1 MAPPEAAAAQSA
13 PPGPPS
19 PPPAPGAV
27 LEAVG
32 VSKRFPGVV
41 ALDDVSFTLRQ
52 GEIHALVGENGAGK
66 STLIKL
72 LTGVY
77 RPDDGELR
85 LAGEPVAFHH
95 PHEAQR
101 AGISTIYQEVNL
113 VPLMSVARNIFL
125 GREPKNRF
133 GLIDFPRM
141 HRETA
146 ELLGGFGITADPRRP
161 LHTLGIG
168 TQQMVALARAVS
180 VQARVV
186 VMDEPTSSL
195 EPREVETLF
204 RVIGELHERG
214 ISILYVSHRMDELYR
229 ICDRVTVLRD
239 GRLVHSG
246 DLADT
251 DRVRLVSLMLGREIA
266 EVRRHGAT
274 SFGEGH
280 TADRQPVLTAS
291 GLTRR
296 HQLQDIALEL
306 HPGEVLGLGGLLGS
320 GRSETAKALS
330 GALPLDGGEISVGG
344 RALRRLTPSAAIRA
358 GISMLPED
366 RKAEGIVPGLSV
378 RENIVLAAMPR
389 LSRAGIVSRQ
399 KQDRIVEIFMKR
411 LRIKAAGPEQKVG
424 ELSGG
429 NQQKV
434 LLARWLCL
442 EPKVLLLDEPTRGID
457 VGAKAE
463 VQSLID
469 DLAGEGLAVLLIS
482 SDIEELVEGA
492 DRIVVLRAGAVAGEL
507 TGDDV
512 EENALLA
519 VLAETGDSDDGDSDV
534 GDGTDD
540 AIGEAPEAEATAGP
554 QDAAPGPLTK
564 TTAPD
569 APPESAAGTG
579 TGTAAAPAPPADGD
593 PQSTPD
599 TPGGAGS
606 ATAKEDPR

>member
-1 MAPPEAAAAQSA
+1 MAPSEAVEAASVPAGTAE
-13 PPGPPS
+13 PPGTQ
-19 PPPAPGAV
+19 AV

-41 ALDDVSFTLRQ
+41 ALDEVSFTLRA

-77 RPDDGELR
+77 RPDGGELR
-85 LAGEPVAFHH
+85 LADSPVSFHR
-95 PHEAQR
+95 PYEAQQ

-141 HRETA
+141 HREAA
-146 ELLGGFGITADPRRP
+146 ELLTGFGVDADPRRP
-161 LHTLGIG
+161 LRTLGVG

-180 VQARVV
+180 VQAKVV

-204 RVIGELHERG
+204 RVIDDLHGRG
-214 ISILYVSHRMDELYR
+214 IAIVYVSHRMDELFR

-239 GRLVHSG
+239 GKHVHTG
-246 DLADT
+246 ELRDL
-251 DRVRLVSLMLGREIA
+251 DRMRLVSMMLGREIA
-266 EVRRHGAT
+266 EVRRHGT
-274 SFGEGH
+274 TGFGEGH
-280 TADRQPVLTAS
+280 RAERQPVLTAT
-291 GLTRR
+291 GLTSGQAL
-296 HQLQDIALEL
+296 HDVGLEL

-320 GRSETAKALS
+320 GRSETAKALA
-330 GALPLDGGEISVGG
+330 GALALDAGEISVGG
-344 RALRRLTPSAAIRA
+344 RLLRRLSPAAAIRA
-358 GISMLPED
+358 GISLLPED

-378 RENIVLAAMPR
+378 RENIVLAALPR
-389 LSRAGIVSRQ
+389 LSRAGIVSRAQ
-399 KQDRIVEIFMKR
+399 QDRIVEVFMKR
-411 LRIKAAGPEQKVG
+411 LRIKASSPEQKVG

-463 VQSLID
+463 VQALID
-469 DLAGEGLAVLLIS
+469 DLAQEGLAVLLIS
-482 SDIEELVEGA
+482 SDIEELIEGS
-492 DRIVVLRAGAVAGEL
+492 DRILVLRGGAVAGEL
-507 TGDDV
+507 TGDRV
-512 EENALLA
+512 EESELLA
-519 VLAETGDSDDGDSDV
+519 VLAE
-534 GDGTDD
+534 
-540 AIGEAPEAEATAGP
+540 
-554 QDAAPGPLTK
+554 
-564 TTAPD
+564 APD
-569 APPESAAGTG
+569 ATD
-579 TGTAAAPAPPADGD
+579 APPDGPHD
-593 PQSTPD
+593 EP
-599 TPGGAGS
+599 A
-606 ATAKEDPR
+606 ALKKEERR